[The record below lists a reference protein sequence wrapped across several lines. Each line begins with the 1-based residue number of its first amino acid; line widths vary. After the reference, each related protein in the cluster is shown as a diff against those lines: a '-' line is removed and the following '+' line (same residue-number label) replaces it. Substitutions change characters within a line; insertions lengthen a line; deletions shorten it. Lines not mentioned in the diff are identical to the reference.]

1 MANRAAKGIAFIEC
15 TQEIPCNPCVS
26 VCKSGAIV
34 KDNLNACPV
43 LIAEKCVGCKLC
55 VAECPGQAI
64 FMQVPDYDAESATI
78 TFPYE
83 YLPLPE
89 PGQRVQATDRFGQIV
104 CPAEVLTVDRRSA
117 FNKTNLVTLKI
128 PKEQKDTVRFMQRLK
143 KEDAG
148 HENG

>member
-1 MANRAAKGIAFIEC
+1 MPKNTKKGIALIEC

-34 KDNLNACPV
+34 KESLNSCPV
-43 LIAEKCVGCKLC
+43 LLTEKCIGCKLC

-64 FMQVPDYDAESATI
+64 FMQVPDYDNDHSTI

-89 PGQRVQATDRFGQIV
+89 VGQTIDATDRFGSII
-104 CPAEVLTVDRRSA
+104 CNAEVLLVEKRNA
-117 FNKTNLVTLKI
+117 FNKTNLITLKI
-128 PKEQKDTVRFMQRLK
+128 PKEHKDTVRFMKRLNQ
-143 KEDAG
+143 KEAS
-148 HENG
+148 HANG